1 MALVGVHI
9 ASAQSF
15 KPKGSFVQ
23 AETKV
28 GLEVQFSLTAAY
40 DKNINILF
48 PDSLYDFGTFE
59 YNSRTYFPTKSDS
72 LLSYDSVVYHLAT
85 FEIDTIQYLRLPVFV
100 LEEERRRAVYSNT
113 DSISLVQVVKEMSG
127 KIELKT
133 NSSYADIDKKF
144 NYPYFL
150 IASGVMVFL
159 GILVMLFFGKRIIKA
174 WKIRSLRRSH
184 KKFIKVFFALMRD
197 ATGNNP
203 ANTVEHVLAVWKQ
216 YIEKLEKKP
225 ISKLTTKE
233 ILVLFNNTELRK
245 SLQRID
251 RSVYGG
257 EKGQD
262 LFASFDYLMNFSV
275 VIYEDKI
282 NQIKNS

>member
-1 MALVGVHI
+1 LSGCILRQHSPSSQKDRSSRLKRRLVWKCNFR
-9 ASAQSF
+9 SRQ
-15 KPKGSFVQ
+15 
-23 AETKV
+23 
-28 GLEVQFSLTAAY
+28 AY

-100 LEEERRRAVYSNT
+100 LEEERRQAVYSNT
-113 DSISLVQVVKEMSG
+113 DSISLVQVVKEMPG

-150 IASGVMVFL
+150 IASGVVVFL